1 MRSQNVLNDRFE
13 TQDIR
18 VANPEVSDGLK
29 IEEILQRAR
38 EIHRERG
45 GVFEYD
51 FEDWLQAWRELTE
64 RGSQR
69 ASEHIEANGAGSMR
83 MHMIRSG
90 DASSSSILPASR

>member
-64 RGSQR
+64 RGSRR

-83 MHMIRSG
+83 AHMIRSG

>member
-64 RGSQR
+64 RGSR
-69 ASEHIEANGAGSMR
+69 KESALMDANRYGSMR
-83 MHMIRSG
+83 AQGIRSG
-90 DASSSSILPASR
+90 NASSSSIWLASR

>member
-18 VANPEVSDGLK
+18 VADPEVSDGLK

-64 RGSQR
+64 RGSRR
-69 ASEHIEANGAGSMR
+69 ASEHIESK
-83 MHMIRSG
+83 
-90 DASSSSILPASR
+90 